1 MKDEGGRMKAS
12 LFANPIS
19 GRGEGVAIAGSISSY
34 LSSRD
39 WSCHL
44 SLEHPDSLADNA
56 LAERIDAAIIVG
68 GDGTLRTVLNR
79 LRKTLDPLPP
89 VLFVPLGTANLMSRH
104 LGLRWNAQ
112 TFSEQAYR
120 LLCNRNLRQIDAAVC
135 NDQLFL
141 LMTTVGIDAEVVHQL
156 GKARKGPIKKTSY
169 IPPAWGALWSFRQPP
184 MTVEVDG
191 YRVVENQRVFTFV
204 ANVREYGIGIPIA
217 NEAVSD
223 DGLLD
228 ICIFPADN
236 QLNLLQMSLS
246 AVVTLPTLFPGSMYL
261 RGREIRIESKE
272 PAPVQ
277 IDGDPAGF
285 TPLKIGLLPF
295 KVPFIVP

>member
-1 MKDEGGRMKAS
+1 MKAT

-19 GRGEGVAIAGSISSY
+19 GRGEGLAIAETLASFLPKSN
-34 LSSRD
+34 
-39 WSCHL
+39 WQVKT
-44 SLEHPDSLADNA
+44 SLDHPDSLKDDVFTEDSDA
-56 LAERIDAAIIVG
+56 LIVVG

-79 LRKTLDPLPP
+79 AIKTRTDLPP
-89 VLFVPLGTANLMSRH
+89 VLFVPLGTANLMARH
-104 LGLRWNAQ
+104 LGVKWKPQ
-112 TFSEQAYR
+112 TLPKQALS
-120 LLCNRNLRQIDAAVC
+120 LLNTRNTRQIDATIC

-156 GKARKGPIKKTSY
+156 SKGRKGPIKKSSY
-169 IPPAWGALWSFRQPP
+169 IPPAWGALWNFKQPP

-204 ANVREYGIGIPIA
+204 ANVKEYGVGIPIA

-246 AVVTLPTLFPGSMYL
+246 AVITLPTLFAGSMYL
-261 RGREIRIESKE
+261 RGREVRIESAE

-277 IDGDPAGF
+277 IDGDAGGF
-285 TPLKIGLLPF
+285 TPLKISLLPF
-295 KVPFIVP
+295 QVAFIVP

>member
-1 MKDEGGRMKAS
+1 
-12 LFANPIS
+12 
-19 GRGEGVAIAGSISSY
+19 
-34 LSSRD
+34 
-39 WSCHL
+39 
-44 SLEHPDSLADNA
+44 
-56 LAERIDAAIIVG
+56 
-68 GDGTLRTVLNR
+68 
-79 LRKTLDPLPP
+79 
-89 VLFVPLGTANLMSRH
+89 
-104 LGLRWNAQ
+104 
-112 TFSEQAYR
+112 
-120 LLCNRNLRQIDAAVC
+120 
-135 NDQLFL
+135 
-141 LMTTVGIDAEVVHQL
+141 MTTVGIDAEVVHQL

-228 ICIFPADN
+228 VCIFPADN

-261 RGREIRIESKE
+261 RGREVRIESKE

-295 KVPFIVP
+295 KVPFIVR